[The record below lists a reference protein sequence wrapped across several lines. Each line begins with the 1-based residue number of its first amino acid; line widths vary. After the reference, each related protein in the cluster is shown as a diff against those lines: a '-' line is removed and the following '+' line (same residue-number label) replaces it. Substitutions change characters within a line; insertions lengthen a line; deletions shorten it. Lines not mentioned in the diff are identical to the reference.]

1 METPQLAIR
10 VLSLLES
17 NVFAFKS
24 QGLNVPQSTSTI
36 NGRHFF
42 FFFFLLLKSS
52 FQNYTGPNTCRGN
65 EEGGKFQIQ
74 NYSVFRVYDSVAGEF
89 IEI

>member
-1 METPQLAIR
+1 MCLSPHLLSMEDM
-10 VLSLLES
+10 
-17 NVFAFKS
+17 
-24 QGLNVPQSTSTI
+24 G
-36 NGRHFF
+36 FF
-42 FFFFLLLKSS
+42 ILKSS

-65 EEGGKFQIQ
+65 EEGYKFQIQ